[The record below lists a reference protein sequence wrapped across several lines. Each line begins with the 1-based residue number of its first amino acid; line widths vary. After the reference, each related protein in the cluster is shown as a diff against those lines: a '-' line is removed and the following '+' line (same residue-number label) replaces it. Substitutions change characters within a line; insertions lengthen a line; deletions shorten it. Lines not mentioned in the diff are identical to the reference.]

1 MPPRAMPSR
10 VRPAQPDLSHED
22 FDEIRDAVMET
33 ARGRWFLD
41 EYATRLR
48 TRETTNLLDS
58 MKRLENAVSA
68 NHDALMARLAGAL
81 AQDRGEADED
91 MPAEAFEA
99 LGEPSGGAE
108 PTVAPRHM
116 KYYRADED
124 IFEPAPQATIAAV
137 PDIQHP
143 AEPAR
148 PVLLDVLQA
157 AQPKQR
163 IVIIRH
169 KPGEQI
175 EVPLAD
181 EFAKAS

>member
-81 AQDRGEADED
+81 AQDRGDGRRGACLVLHLPLSEVAED
-91 MPAEAFEA
+91 AE
-99 LGEPSGGAE
+99 
-108 PTVAPRHM
+108 
-116 KYYRADED
+116 
-124 IFEPAPQATIAAV
+124 
-137 PDIQHP
+137 
-143 AEPAR
+143 
-148 PVLLDVLQA
+148 
-157 AQPKQR
+157 
-163 IVIIRH
+163 
-169 KPGEQI
+169 
-175 EVPLAD
+175 
-181 EFAKAS
+181 